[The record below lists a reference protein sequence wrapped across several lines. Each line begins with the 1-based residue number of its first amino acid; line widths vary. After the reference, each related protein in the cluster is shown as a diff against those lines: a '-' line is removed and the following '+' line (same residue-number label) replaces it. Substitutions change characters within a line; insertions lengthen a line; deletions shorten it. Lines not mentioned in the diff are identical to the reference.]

1 MRVVIADAGPL
12 IGLARIQHV
21 HLLHHLFT
29 TIWITEVIAAEIGL
43 CATDPGPHE
52 FPGSHLLQEAHDR
65 GWLRIAHNPLGQEDG
80 DSPYIPLNPGVDPG
94 EASAIGYAREQ
105 TAAGRSVLLLIDD
118 RCGRAEARRQGLNML
133 GTAAVLVLAKEHGL
147 VTSCAPLIE
156 QLRANGYYLSDNLVA
171 AVLEQAGETD
181 AADPAQQS

>member
-1 MRVVIADAGPL
+1 MRIVIADAGPL
-12 IGLARIQHV
+12 IGMARIQHV

-43 CATDPGPHE
+43 CATDPAPHE
-52 FPGSHLLQEAHDR
+52 FPGSRLLQEARDR
-65 GWLRIAHNPLGQEDG
+65 GWLRIAHNQLGEEDG
-80 DSPYIPLNPGVDPG
+80 DSGYIPLNPGVDPG
-94 EASAIGYAREQ
+94 EASAIAHARAQ

-147 VTSCAPLIE
+147 VASCAPLLE

-171 AVLEQAGETD
+171 AVLEQAGEAD
-181 AADPAQQS
+181 SAAPEQQS

>member
-1 MRVVIADAGPL
+1 MRIVIADAGPL
-12 IGLARIQHV
+12 IGMARIQHV

-43 CATDPGPHE
+43 CATDPAPHE
-52 FPGSHLLQEAHDR
+52 FPGSRLLQEARDR
-65 GWLRIAHNPLGQEDG
+65 A
-80 DSPYIPLNPGVDPG
+80 
-94 EASAIGYAREQ
+94 Q

-147 VTSCAPLIE
+147 VASCAPLLE

-171 AVLEQAGETD
+171 AVLEQAGEAD
-181 AADPAQQS
+181 SAAPEQQS